1 MAAVFIRVIVIF
13 LALPRLFRCNIERS
27 GFKING
33 TASGRGTVG
42 ITAGGLKGIC
52 AVSWVSGHLETCNRI
67 RFRPTSLQPSHAL
80 FSLLHS
86 AQWKLP
92 TCDNDSAFSCCISI
106 FVSGF
111 QVVMVQQQICPRFP
125 AWLLQN
131 RAGTV
136 TAWKTPA
143 PLFVSKLSVRVEL
156 FRACSL
162 QLSALFFPAWQIFD
176 TVPGR
181 LKRRFGIWEQGF
193 FFVLFPQRGFSN
205 SP

>member
-33 TASGRGTVG
+33 TASRRGTVG

-67 RFRPTSLQPSHAL
+67 RFRPTSPPAESCFVLTFAL
-80 FSLLHS
+80 SS
-86 AQWKLP
+86 VETP
-92 TCDNDSAFSCCISI
+92 TCGNDSAFSCCISI
-106 FVSGF
+106 SVSGF
-111 QVVMVQQQICPRFP
+111 QVVVVQQQICPRFP

-131 RAGTV
+131 RAGRRQRRSFLE
-136 TAWKTPA
+136 P
-143 PLFVSKLSVRVEL
+143 
-156 FRACSL
+156 
-162 QLSALFFPAWQIFD
+162 SAFNFLPFFPAWQIFD

-181 LKRRFGIWEQGF
+181 LKRRFGTVVNCVADVID
-193 FFVLFPQRGFSN
+193 
-205 SP
+205 